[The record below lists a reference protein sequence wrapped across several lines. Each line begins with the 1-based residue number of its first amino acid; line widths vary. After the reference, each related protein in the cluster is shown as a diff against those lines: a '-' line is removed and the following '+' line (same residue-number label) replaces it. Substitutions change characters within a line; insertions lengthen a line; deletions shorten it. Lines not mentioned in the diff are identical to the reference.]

1 MKKKTWIIIAAILV
15 VLAIAAAIIIPKLGA
30 KKTNVISVIA
40 TTNPHAEVMELVRDD
55 LKARGY
61 DLELTVVSDYV
72 VENPATAA
80 GDVMANFFQH
90 VPYLAGYNAEV
101 PEDEQLVAV
110 IYTHFEPM
118 AIYAGTKTSLEEIA
132 DGDKIAV
139 PNDPVNENRA
149 LLLLQNAGLIKLPE
163 GTTLESTCTPIDIV
177 ENPYNLEIVELNAE
191 MIPGARADVA
201 YAVINGNNATLVDLI
216 PNVDGLYVEAA
227 DSEAAKAYVNIVVV
241 KPENADADWVKALEQ
256 VMYTQEVY
264 DLIVNA
270 GFAPTFTPV
279 DAPAAE

>member
-1 MKKKTWIIIAAILV
+1 MKKILSL
-15 VLAIAAAIIIPKLGA
+15 VLALALTLSLTSAFAAEK
-30 KKTNVISVIA
+30 ISVIA
-40 TTNPHAEVMELVRDD
+40 TENPHAEVMELVADD
-55 LKARGY
+55 LKELGY
-61 DLELTVVSDYV
+61 ELELTVVSDYV
-72 VENPATAA
+72 VENPATSA

-101 PEDEQLVAV
+101 SEEEQLVAV

-118 AIYAGTKTSLEEIA
+118 AIYAGTKTSLDDIA

-149 LLLLQNAGLIKLPE
+149 LMLLADAGLITLPE
-163 GTTLESTCTPIDIV
+163 GTTLESTCTALDIV
-177 ENPYNLEIVELNAE
+177 DNPHNLEIVELNAE
-191 MIPGARADVA
+191 LIPGAREDVA

-216 PNVDGLYVEAA
+216 PYKDGLYAEQAGSAA
-227 DSEAAKAYVNIVVV
+227 AEAYVNIVVV
-241 KPENADADWVKALEQ
+241 RPENAEAEWVKALEQ

-270 GFAPTFTPV
+270 GFAPTFTP
-279 DAPAAE
+279 AK

>member
-1 MKKKTWIIIAAILV
+1 MKKIVALVLALALSLSLTSAFALEPLSIIA
-15 VLAIAAAIIIPKLGA
+15 
-30 KKTNVISVIA
+30 TE
-40 TTNPHAEVMELVRDD
+40 NPHAEVLQLVEDD
-55 LKARGY
+55 LKELGY
-61 DLELTVVSDYV
+61 ELQLTVVSDYV

-90 VPYLAGYNAEV
+90 IPYLASYNADASEA
-101 PEDEQLVAV
+101 DQLVAV

-118 AIYAGTKTSLEEIA
+118 ALYAGTKTSLDEIA
-132 DGDKIAV
+132 EGDTIAV

-191 MIPGARADVA
+191 LIPGSRADVA

-227 DSEAAKAYVNIVVV
+227 DSEAAQAYVNIVVV
-241 KPENADADWVKALEQ
+241 KPENAEADWVKALEK
-256 VMYTQEVY
+256 VIYTQKVY

-270 GFAPTFTPV
+270 GFAPTFTP
-279 DAPAAE
+279 AE

>member
-1 MKKKTWIIIAAILV
+1 MKKILAL
-15 VLAIAAAIIIPKLGA
+15 VLALVLSLSLTSAFAAEKI
-30 KKTNVISVIA
+30 TVIA
-40 TTNPHAEVMELVRDD
+40 TENPHAEVMELVKDD
-55 LKARGY
+55 LAALGY
-61 DLELTVVSDYV
+61 ELELTVVSDYV
-72 VENPATAA
+72 VENPATSA

-101 PEDEQLVAV
+101 SEEKQLVAV

-118 AIYAGTKTSLEEIA
+118 ALYAGTKATLEEIA
-132 DGDKIAV
+132 EGDKIAV

-149 LLLLQNAGLIKLPE
+149 LMLLQNAGLIKLPE
-163 GTTLESTCTPIDIV
+163 GTTLESTCTPLDIV

-191 MIPGARADVA
+191 LIPGARADVA
-201 YAVINGNNATLVDLI
+201 YAVINGNNATLVELI

-227 DSEAAKAYVNIVVV
+227 DSEAAQAYVNIVVV
-241 KPENADADWVKALEQ
+241 KPENAEAEWVKALEQ

-279 DAPAAE
+279 DAAEAPAA

>member
-1 MKKKTWIIIAAILV
+1 MKKKTWIIIAVVA
-15 VLAIAAAIIIPKLGA
+15 VLAIAAAILIPTLTS
-30 KKTNVISVIA
+30 KKDNVISVIA

-55 LKARGY
+55 LEALGY
-61 DLELTVVSDYV
+61 TLDLQVVSDYV
-72 VENPATAA
+72 VENPATSA

-101 PEDEQLVAV
+101 EEKDQLVAV

-118 AIYAGTKTSLEEIA
+118 ALYAGTKTSLDDIA

-149 LLLLQNAGLIKLPE
+149 LMLLEDAGLIKLPE
-163 GTTLESTCTPIDIV
+163 DTTLESTCTALDIV

-191 MIPGARADVA
+191 LIPGAREDVA
-201 YAVINGNNATLVDLI
+201 YAVINGNNATLVELI

-241 KPENADADWVKALEQ
+241 KPENAEAEWVKALEK
-256 VMYTQEVY
+256 VIYTQEVY

-270 GFAPTFTPV
+270 GFAPTFTP
-279 DAPAAE
+279 AAAE